1 METLYER
8 VADQVLSIVEA
19 RTSAGLIRVK
29 GEFGRV
35 DAKNQNGRI
44 YERRIMENALKL
56 ASEDLTKRRMLG
68 ELDHPAEGKTSLWRV
83 SHLIE
88 DLKIRD
94 DGVIEGSCVILNTP
108 GGKIMQALIEANAA
122 VGISSRASGSVTRKG
137 DADYV
142 NEDLRLKTFDFV
154 VDPSVKTAYPLA
166 ESLNESIREVE
177 ADEVKMR
184 QILSDNPFLLEAAK
198 DMIAGDLL
206 EADDVVRKLI
216 EDRTKDAEE
225 QVAEEQVAEAKEE
238 VKPEASEGGERDVA
252 VVVEDVKEAKEAA
265 KEAAK
270 EEAKGEAK
278 EDAGAE
284 LRALQEEIAK
294 LNERDVERDRLVR
307 ARLEEAQVDLDAKV
321 AKIAEM
327 EAGLLEREER
337 IRTLLEENA
346 ATKNESDALLAEGRQ
361 TLEQITAERDALAN
375 SISSARAEVIAEM
388 RARME
393 TATEEAHALGR
404 KQALSQVSSQD
415 PRVMAALR
423 IVEAIRPHLEP
434 LVNSPQSA
442 ALLESR
448 DRVESLTDALVREE
462 FKNLQAQDRN
472 RRLVEQVESLRA
484 ENLMLRQTGAHPKT
498 ELIRTLMGP
507 KLTESVVKE
516 RLEQIFATPEI
527 GTPEEALKKLVLERL
542 SGERVDIEARAGERW
557 QVRLE
562 AVEAELATARE
573 VAQQLREEKAILAG
587 EKASVEAARKALQ
600 DDLARMRGA
609 VSETIDSFSR
619 LETELAEVKSDRDR
633 FQSEVSAMKRQMEE
647 ARTTHAERL
656 RLVEDAATKRIEEAE
671 SRNQLLEEQKSA
683 ILSVATRPDRFA
695 LQARIQ
701 KLDTPEGVKHLMENL
716 APARESRL
724 EESVEARLQNA
735 PSPEPTFKG
744 VAPAERIEEEVSRPA
759 HEQPLSKADLSYAEG
774 LLSRMVK
781 PKG

>member
-1 METLYER
+1 MMETLYER

-19 RTSAGLIRVK
+19 RTPAGLIRVK

-88 DLKIRD
+88 DLKIRE

-122 VGISSRASGSVTRKG
+122 VGISSRASGSVTRRG

-216 EDRTKDAEE
+216 GTKDAEE
-225 QVAEEQVAEAKEE
+225 VAEAVEA
-238 VKPEASEGGERDVA
+238 KPEAAEVVSEAQAEAQETLGETK
-252 VVVEDVKEAKEAA
+252 EDVREDV
-265 KEAAK
+265 
-270 EEAKGEAK
+270 K

-307 ARLEEAQVDLDAKV
+307 ARLEEAQADLDAKV

-327 EAGLLEREER
+327 ETELQGREER
-337 IRTLLEENA
+337 IRTLTEENA
-346 ATKNESDALLAEGRQ
+346 TTKNESATLLAEGRL
-361 TLEQITAERDALAN
+361 TLEQVTAERDALAN
-375 SISSARAEVIAEM
+375 SISSARELVIAEM
-388 RARME
+388 RTRME
-393 TATEEAHALGR
+393 EATAEAHALGR

-434 LVNSPQSA
+434 LVNSPQAA

-472 RRLVEQVESLRA
+472 RRLVEQIESLRA

-498 ELIRTLMGP
+498 DLIRTLMGP
-507 KLTESVVKE
+507 KLTEAVVKD

-557 QVRLE
+557 QARLE
-562 AVEAELATARE
+562 AVEADLATARE
-573 VAQQLREEKAILAG
+573 EIQRHRENLAIANV
-587 EKASVEAARKALQ
+587 EKASVEAARKTLQ

-609 VSETIDSFSR
+609 ISETIESFSK

-633 FQSEVSAMKRQMEE
+633 FQAEVSAMKRQMEE

-656 RLVEDAATKRIEEAE
+656 QLVEAAATKRIEAAE
-671 SRNQLLEEQKSA
+671 SRSQLLEEQKSA

-701 KLDTPEGVKHLMENL
+701 KLDTPEGVKHLMESL

-735 PSPEPTFKG
+735 PSPEPSFKG

-759 HEQPLSKADLSYAEG
+759 QEQPLSKADLNYAQD
-774 LLSRMVK
+774 LLARMVA
-781 PKG
+781 PKQ